1 MTTPDTT
8 QETRIGRDWPRSV
21 GMPLAAAFVVACS
34 AYGVQIEDPS
44 GYYET
49 RFHSAS
55 FWMLPVFSVL
65 VLVALKM
72 LLVPFGAPVRLSP
85 DGFADLR
92 AAPVTVPWSEI
103 TNAVRR
109 GQYVV
114 LTLSRRIAKD
124 FPFTLTQRAL
134 KAMRKSAGPS
144 HLLVADW
151 CLAITPTDLADLVA
165 AYRQAHAEGP
175 AHA

>member
-21 GMPLAAAFVVACS
+21 GMPLAVGFVVACS
-34 AYGVQIEDPS
+34 AYGVQIEDAS
-44 GYYET
+44 NHWER
-49 RFHSAS
+49 RFHRAS

-65 VLVALKM
+65 LLVSLKM
-72 LLVPFGAPVRLSP
+72 LFLPVGAPVRLGP

-103 TNAVRR
+103 TNSVRR

-151 CLAITPTDLADLVA
+151 CLATTPTELADIVA
-165 AYRQAHAEGP
+165 AYRQAHAKGP